1 MNKVGKP
8 TSKTAYIDLTNEKQ
22 EKAIKS
28 ITSSKKQSIS
38 PKNVNK
44 TPDTKQLDERK
55 TDVQCY
61 KDICD
66 KMKTGGSHF
75 AQMCFDKIKSS
86 EIPEHKPEEFF
97 SAIGHAIKGA
107 VVKSV
112 ITTNLKDLLK
122 TLREHPEQLFIL
134 VLRFAA
140 SDWLIKTLND
150 VYSKDTR
157 FGRLHAAFIPGKIK
171 TVIDKSQ
178 KSKETINEK
187 NTKEISQNIL
197 KAAKQILPIIK
208 DKNPTIKKLSMEST
222 LDTIKKNL
230 PTDKECPAVAEK
242 LVKELLQVANL
253 HLTEPESRPDHDL
266 LKKILD
272 KTVEILQKKK

>member
-1 MNKVGKP
+1 M
-8 TSKTAYIDLTNEKQ
+8 TNEKQ

-28 ITSSKKQSIS
+28 ITSAKTQSIS
-38 PKNVNK
+38 PKNGNK
-44 TPDTKQLDERK
+44 TPDTKQLHERK

-61 KDICD
+61 KDICYQ
-66 KMKTGGSHF
+66 MKTVGSRV
-75 AQMCFDKIKSS
+75 AQMCLDKIRSS
-86 EIPEHKPEEFF
+86 EEAESKDVKKTEGFLDRCLQSIK
-97 SAIGHAIKGA
+97 SAAVDA
-107 VVKSV
+107 VVTK
-112 ITTNLKDLLK
+112 NLKDLPK
-122 TLREHPEQLFIL
+122 VLREKPEQLLIL
-134 VLRFAA
+134 GSRFAA
-140 SDWLIKTLND
+140 SDRFIKTLND
-150 VYSKDTR
+150 VYSKDIR
-157 FGRLHAAFIPGKIK
+157 VVRLLNAAFIPGKIK
-171 TVIDKSQ
+171 TVIDNSQ

-230 PTDKECPAVAEK
+230 PTEKECPAVAEK
-242 LVKELLQVANL
+242 IVKELLKVANS

-266 LKKILD
+266 LKKILA